1 LEWIW
6 IDFRADFDLTSLEH
20 SKLWSKKGRQKM
32 PKSGQRH
39 PALNNVSCAVL
50 WGEEKVAGL
59 VQAYDLLGRI
69 TL

>member
-1 LEWIW
+1 MGNVHDDITTIISMILH
-6 IDFRADFDLTSLEH
+6 A
-20 SKLWSKKGRQKM
+20 
-32 PKSGQRH
+32 QRH